1 MSSDVTRGAVGTHEP
16 RTSGLRTSG
25 FSNPVVLGVVGFAT
39 TRVVTLMWCWLINSP
54 LLSRQLSKGDGDWY
68 LELAQQGYSS
78 SLETG
83 SAEHPTNLAFFPLYP
98 GLIRFFTTLGIEPR
112 LAALAISLL
121 ASLVAAWGLVRLGE
135 LLYSSRVGVIMA
147 ILWGVLPASIALSM
161 VLTEALF
168 VAFAVWVLVLCVQRR
183 LIWASVLTI
192 FAGLAR
198 PTAIALVLAVWW
210 AAWVVLRTERAWRAP
225 LVAVLIAPLG
235 WLGFV
240 LWVGNRLDDVKGYW
254 LVQDQAWNAG
264 MDFGASVLSNMSAS
278 IFNLTTPPYFVAT
291 WLLILFSVLFVLL
304 VRMRARGELIV
315 YSATIMLMCL
325 TYANYFQ
332 VRERFLLTAF
342 PLLIPVAHWLSAKSN
357 RLVALVVVAL
367 CVSSAYYGSYLLFT
381 WRYSV

>member
-1 MSSDVTRGAVGTHEP
+1 MTRGGVEAPRSGTSEL
-16 RTSGLRTSG
+16 GTSG
-25 FSNPVVLGVVGFAT
+25 FRTPVVLGVAGFAA
-39 TRVVTLMWCWLINSP
+39 TRVITLMWCWLVNSP
-54 LLSRQLSKGDGDWY
+54 LLSRELSKGDGNRY
-68 LELAQQGYSS
+68 LELSQQGYSS
-78 SLETG
+78 LLETG
-83 SAEHPTNLAFFPLYP
+83 PAEQPTNLAFFPLYP
-98 GLIRFFTTLGIEPR
+98 GLIHFFTTVGIEPR
-112 LAALAISLL
+112 FAALVISLL

-210 AAWVVLRTERAWRAP
+210 AAWVVLRSERAWRAP

-264 MDFGASVLSNMSAS
+264 MDFGVSVLSNMSAS
-278 IFNLTTPPYFVAT
+278 IFNLTQPPYFVAT
-291 WLLILFSVLFVLL
+291 WLLILFSVLFVFL
-304 VRMRARGELIV
+304 VRMRSPGELIV
-315 YSATIMLMCL
+315 YSATIMLVCL
-325 TYANYFQ
+325 TFANYFQ

-357 RLVALVVVAL
+357 RLVALVLIAL
-367 CVSSAYYGSYLLFT
+367 CASSAYYGSYLLFT